1 MFGGLVFTFSSFNL
15 LHFVHP
21 NVVAVIAHIPWLLWA
36 IDIVLV
42 DSRRRRVALAT
53 ALIALLTGSQLL
65 IGHPQSVWY
74 SLVAEF
80 TYVITLRSTLKY
92 AARAGCNL
100 CATCRDCVGCTT
112 QMWPRVV
119 IAKGIGLLIGAVQ
132 LVPSLDAWLHSA
144 RSTANADFAFWGS
157 LQPLNVLQL
166 VAPYLFV
173 DRVIGGN
180 THEFGLYMG
189 AVPLLLVVWCVA
201 RRREL
206 GRLGPLAWVAFGF
219 GLLML
224 LLSLGQYGFVYQARR
239 LAARAARLPLPLPLH
254 RAVPTGDGRI
264 GGDRFPAVDPRARSD
279 PATTCA
285 GPIFCR
291 APFVAGGL
299 ARFRAAVVRGGI
311 FRGRGGGRHQASPRI
326 VHCLPGRDRGGPA
339 VAGRRGDTDGAG
351 RTRTTRPP

>member
-1 MFGGLVFTFSSFNL
+1 MMVGMWLCLKRRLGRSDAAMFGGLVFTFSSFNL

-80 TYVITLRSTLKY
+80 TYVILLRSTLKY

-100 CATCRDCVGCTT
+100 CTTCRDCVGCTT

-119 IAKGIGLLIGAVQ
+119 IAKGIGLLIGGVQ

-144 RSTANADFAFWGS
+144 RSTADADFAFWGS

-206 GRLGPLAWVAFGF
+206 GGSAPWRGSGFGF
-219 GLLML
+219 SLLML
-224 LLSLGQYGFVYQARR
+224 LLSLGSTASFIGSSPGCPCCAASVAPAATSCCSNWRWPDWRR
-239 LAARAARLPLPLPLH
+239 
-254 RAVPTGDGRI
+254 
-264 GGDRFPAVDPRARSD
+264 S
-279 PATTCA
+279 
-285 GPIFCR
+285 
-291 APFVAGGL
+291 
-299 ARFRAAVVRGGI
+299 
-311 FRGRGGGRHQASPRI
+311 AS
-326 VHCLPGRDRGGPA
+326 CC
-339 VAGRRGDTDGAG
+339 
-351 RTRTTRPP
+351 